1 MNVILVG
8 SQKNDMGKTII
19 CIKIGL
25 ELANSGKKV
34 ILMDLSRGK
43 IKIAEY
49 LQVNEDII
57 YDIAD
62 VFKDTCTLDQGLL
75 EIQENLS
82 LLPSPRLDGKLN
94 EINREM
100 FVSLIEKADPY
111 DYVIIDGDKL
121 TNSFIDFSR
130 VQNAITINNN
140 DFSCIRE
147 INSDKALASKA
158 SNFMVLINRYN
169 KKKAKK
175 GSMMKIQDIEKLAG
189 IRPALLIEEN
199 IKYTDLKYEN
209 LLDNN
214 FLKAE
219 INRLIA
225 NIK

>member
-1 MNVILVG
+1 
-8 SQKNDMGKTII
+8 
-19 CIKIGL
+19 
-25 ELANSGKKV
+25 
-34 ILMDLSRGK
+34 MDLSRGK
-43 IKIAEY
+43 RKISEY

-62 VFKDTCTLDQGLL
+62 VFKDTCILDQGLM

-82 LLPSPRLDGKLN
+82 LLPSSRLDGKLN
-94 EINREM
+94 EINRER
-100 FVSLIEKADPY
+100 FVSLLDKAAPY

-130 VQNAITINNN
+130 IQNAITINNN

-189 IRPALLIEEN
+189 IRPTLLIEEN
-199 IKYTDLKYEN
+199 IKYADLKNES
-209 LLDNN
+209 LMDNN

-219 INRLIA
+219 INKLIA
-225 NIK
+225 SIK